1 MHGKSGSSLRCLRF
15 PLWLA
20 NNGKPDRLLF
30 LLPGLLKLL
39 LVGTAHRLRAPSSLP
54 SVSVALL
61 HFRLTT
67 EKWTIPFV
75 LAWAPPTHPPRF
87 STSNSRGFR

>member
-39 LVGTAHRLRAPSSLP
+39 LVGTAHRLRAPSTMP
-54 SVSVALL
+54 SVRVALL
-61 HFRLTT
+61 FRLTT

-75 LAWAPPTHPPRF
+75 RAWAPPTHPPRF